1 LAALRPSQS
10 DDEVRHLYR
19 LMDKSNDGMI
29 SLAEFQNALLVL
41 GFDDD
46 TTTALLMFEEVD
58 TNHSGLVTEDELVA

>member
-1 LAALRPSQS
+1 
-10 DDEVRHLYR
+10 
-19 LMDKSNDGMI
+19 MDKSNDGMI